1 MEWETIEH
9 QKKHENCC
17 TADVPFCFNTSITQ
31 MSMQLVSFL
40 YAFQALASPLIL
52 SIKKEKKRKK
62 SFMFEEATFY
72 DSVITEVSP

>member
-1 MEWETIEH
+1 
-9 QKKHENCC
+9 
-17 TADVPFCFNTSITQ
+17 

-72 DSVITEVSP
+72 DSVITEVRP